1 MKKVYSVIQ
10 SMSSGNLRV
19 NEWDIVKETKKLVT
33 YSSMYNYQKNKDN
46 FDKVHLNCKSESTGL
61 FQDAYVLVFAETEA
75 EAVQKAVSIFQEWLN
90 SLQQG
95 LNQSLEEQEKKEEK
109 KQEWEED
116 EEEKELE

>member
-10 SMSSGNLRV
+10 SMSSGKLRV

-33 YSSMYNYQKNKDN
+33 YGNRYNYQKNKDN

-61 FQDAYVLVFAETEA
+61 FQDAYVLVFAETKA
-75 EAVQKAVSIFQEWLN
+75 EAAQKAVSIFQEWLN

-95 LNQSLEEQEKKEEK
+95 LNQSLEESLEN
-109 KQEWEED
+109 
-116 EEEKELE
+116 EEELSPELE